1 MTARRRSV
9 PSVGVKVIKAR
20 PDPGL
25 HGLTEVARPPSSV
38 VLSQG
43 GGFLQPFP
51 VSDHLPKI
59 VSRVD
64 RVIDSLTK
72 VVLSRLFKSRSGYI
86 SINYF
91 EFVCKS
97 VSLFVLPGAFGLV
110 SKVFL
115 VF

>member
-25 HGLTEVARPPSSV
+25 HGLTEVAHPPSSV

-43 GGFLQPFP
+43 EGFLQPVP

-59 VSRVD
+59 VSHVD

-72 VVLSRLFKSRSGYI
+72 VVLSRLFKSSPGYI
-86 SINYF
+86 SNNYF